1 MGLYGIGQPVPREE
15 DPRLLRGHGR
25 YVDDVTLSREA
36 RAYVL
41 RSPYAA
47 ARIKA
52 IDAGKA
58 RQSPGV
64 LCVLTAAEMKKR
76 GLGAMSPVLPRKK
89 HDGSPAFVS
98 PQPLLAGERVRYVGD
113 PVAFVVAETV
123 DQAKDA
129 AELIE
134 VEYEPLPCVVSAEDA
149 LAPGAP
155 AVHDEC
161 PGNEAWTHEVG
172 DKAKTDA
179 AFAKAAKIVKQRIVI
194 NRITANSME
203 PRGCLAEYDPEEDF
217 YTLRCT
223 VQSVHGTRATLS
235 SQLFKKP
242 QTHFRVICD
251 NMGGGFG
258 MKGGAAPEY
267 ALALWAA
274 EVTGRPVKWIA
285 ERSEGIATDEQ
296 ARDSVVE
303 TELALDENAKFLAL
317 RTVHKASIG
326 AYNTSERNIMPTIV
340 ALGCLNNTYRFEAI
354 HATVIG
360 TLVNCMMIAFYRGGG
375 RPEPLY
381 VIESIVDVAARELGM
396 DPAELRRRNNIAP
409 DAMPYTTAMRAVY
422 DVGDFPHIFA
432 EAEKHIGYAEAD
444 KRREDAKKRGKLL
457 GIGIASH
464 IAPSAGRD
472 YEHAEIRFDPSG
484 SVTLITGAMD
494 HGQGHGT
501 TFKQVLSQKLG
512 IDAERIRYRFGDT
525 DVVTQGIGTFG
536 SRSAVLAGSAVWVAA
551 DRIIDKGKKL
561 AAHFLEAAEA
571 DITFEAGR
579 FTVAGT
585 DRSIELMDVARRSFH
600 QDMMPKGV
608 EVGLAERADYGE
620 GVTAT
625 FPNGTHICEV
635 EIDPD
640 TGRLE
645 LTRYI
650 AVDDVGTMINPL
662 LVEGQMIGG
671 IVQGAGQAMMEDIV
685 YDKELG
691 QLVTGSFQDYC
702 MPRADDFPMFEM
714 WNENIPTKRNPLG
727 VKGAGEAGTCGAIPA
742 VMNAVND
749 ALFHAGAARIEMPA
763 TPEKVWRALNANGAA
778 R

>member
-15 DPRLLRGHGR
+15 DPRLLRGGGR
-25 YVDDVTLSREA
+25 YVDDVTLPHEA

-41 RSPYAA
+41 RSPHAA

-64 LCVLTAAEMKKR
+64 LCVLTATELKKR
-76 GLGAMSPVLPRKK
+76 GLGALAPVLPRKK
-89 HDGSPAFVS
+89 RDGSPAFVS

-113 PVAFVVAETV
+113 PVAFVVAETLN
-123 DQAKDA
+123 QAKDA

-134 VEYEPLPCVVSAEDA
+134 VEYAPLPCVVTAEEA

-155 AVHDEC
+155 AVHGEN

-179 AFAKAAKIVKQRIVI
+179 AFARAAKVVKQRIVI

-223 VQSVHGTRATLS
+223 VQSVHGTRSTLS

-274 EVTGRPVKWIA
+274 EITGRPVKWIS

-303 TELALDENAKFLAL
+303 TELALDKDAKFLAL
-317 RTVHKASIG
+317 RTVQKSAIG

-340 ALGCLNNTYRFEAI
+340 ALGCLNNTYGFEGI

-396 DPAELRRRNNIAP
+396 DPAELRRRNNLAP
-409 DAMPYTTAMRAVY
+409 DRMPYRTAMGAVY
-422 DVGDFPHIFA
+422 DVGDFPHVFA
-432 EAEKHIGYAEAD
+432 ECEKHIAYADAD
-444 KRREDAKKRGKLL
+444 KRRAAAKARGKLL

-472 YEHAEIRFDPSG
+472 FEHAEIRFDPSG

-501 TFKQVLSQKLG
+501 TFKQVLSARLG
-512 IDAERIRYRFGDT
+512 IDADRIRYRFGDT

-536 SRSAVLAGSAVWVAA
+536 SRSAVLAGSAVWVAS
-551 DRIIDKGKKL
+551 DRIIEKGKKL

-571 DITFEAGR
+571 DITFEKGS

-585 DRSIELMDVARRSFH
+585 DRSVDIVEVARKSFH
-600 QDMMPKGV
+600 QDLMPKGV
-608 EVGLAERADYGE
+608 EVGLTERADYGE

-625 FPNGTHICEV
+625 FPNGTHMCEV

-645 LTRYI
+645 LTRYC

-685 YDKELG
+685 YDRESG

-749 ALFHAGAARIEMPA
+749 ALFHAGCARIEMPA
-763 TPEKVWRALNANGAA
+763 TPEKVWRALNANGGA

>member
-15 DPRLLRGHGR
+15 DPRLLRGGGR
-25 YVDDVTLSREA
+25 YVDDVTLARET

-47 ARIKA
+47 ARIKS

-64 LCVLTAAEMKKR
+64 LCVLTAAELKKR
-76 GLGAMSPVLPRKK
+76 GLGALAPVLPRKK
-89 HDGSPAFVS
+89 RDGSPAFIS

-113 PVAFVVAETV
+113 PVAFVVAETLN
-123 DQAKDA
+123 QAKDA
-129 AELIE
+129 AEL
-134 VEYEPLPCVVSAEDA
+134 VEIDYEPLPCVVSAEDA

-161 PGNEAWTHEVG
+161 PRNEAWTHEVG

-179 AFAKAAKIVKQRIVI
+179 AFAKAAKVVKSRIVI

-203 PRGCLAEYDPEEDF
+203 PRGCLAEYDSQEDF

-223 VQSVHGTRATLS
+223 VQSVHGTRSTLS
-235 SQLFKKP
+235 SQLFRKP

-274 EVTGRPVKWIA
+274 EITGRPVKWIS

-317 RTVHKASIG
+317 RTVHKAAIG

-340 ALGCLNNTYRFEAI
+340 ALGCLNNTYGFEAI

-381 VIESIVDVAARELGM
+381 VTETIVDIAARELGM
-396 DPAELRRRNNIAP
+396 DPAELRRRNNLAS
-409 DAMPYTTAMRAVY
+409 DRMPYKTAMGAVY
-422 DVGDFPHIFA
+422 DVGDFPHVFA
-432 EAEKHIGYAEAD
+432 EAEKHIKYAEID
-444 KRREDAKKRGKLL
+444 KRRAAAKTRGKLL

-472 YEHAEIRFDPSG
+472 FEHAEIRFDPSG
-484 SVTLITGAMD
+484 AVTLITGAMD

-501 TFKQVLSQKLG
+501 TFKQVLSERLG

-551 DRIIDKGKKL
+551 DRIIDKGRKL

-571 DITFEAGR
+571 DITFEAGK

-585 DRSIELMDVARRSFH
+585 DRSIGLIDVARRSFN

-620 GVTAT
+620 GITAT

-640 TGRLE
+640 TGRTE
-645 LTRYI
+645 LTRYC

-671 IVQGAGQAMMEDIV
+671 IVQGAGQAMMEDLV
-685 YDKELG
+685 YDKESG
-691 QLVTGSFQDYC
+691 QLITGSFQDYC
-702 MPRADDFPMFEM
+702 MPRADDFPMFEL
-714 WNENIPTKRNPLG
+714 WSENIPTKRNPLG

-763 TPEKVWRALNANGAA
+763 TPEKVWRALNTNGAA